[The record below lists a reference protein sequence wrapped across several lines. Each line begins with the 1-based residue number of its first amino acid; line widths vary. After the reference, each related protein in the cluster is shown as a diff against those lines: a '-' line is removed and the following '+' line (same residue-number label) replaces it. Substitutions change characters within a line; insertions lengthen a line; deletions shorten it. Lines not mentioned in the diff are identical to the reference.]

1 MRNRIFHPRAM
12 LHNKF
17 NGFLDKSRA
26 TIYKK
31 NKIKSGLVQRDKPNK
46 EAKKMVETFCTTIKC
61 FGFDKLLDRSSIS

>member
-1 MRNRIFHPRAM
+1 M

-46 EAKKMVETFCTTIKC
+46 RQKKWWKHFAQPLNALALINFWIEVRFRKANFRDITQ
-61 FGFDKLLDRSSIS
+61 